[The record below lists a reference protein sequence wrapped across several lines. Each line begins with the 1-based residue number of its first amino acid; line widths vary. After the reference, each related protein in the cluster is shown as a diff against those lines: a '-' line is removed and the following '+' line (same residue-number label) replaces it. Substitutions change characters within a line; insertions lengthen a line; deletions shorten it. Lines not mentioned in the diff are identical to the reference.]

1 MASNTYLTLQDV
13 TSLILCISG
22 VVVLVLLCV
31 GMFYLIGTLRRIYG
45 ILKNNDR
52 NLNDFA
58 VMLPQTLKKVDTTV
72 DGLVEMVE
80 AVRPA
85 VKNITGAIDETAAT
99 VSDIN
104 TKVLG
109 KVVDLKWILEII
121 SNVFTFVSDKF
132 GKGTEKDGA

>member
-1 MASNTYLTLQDV
+1 MTPTYLTLQDV

-22 VVVLVLLCV
+22 VVALILLCV
-31 GMFYLIGTLRRIYG
+31 GMFYLIGSLRRIDG
-45 ILKNNDR
+45 MLKKNEQ
-52 NLNDFA
+52 NLNEFA
-58 VMLPQTLKKVDTTV
+58 KDLPLTLKKVDTTV
-72 DGLVEMVE
+72 EGLSEMVE

-109 KVVDLKWILEII
+109 KVVDMRWILEFI
-121 SNVFTFVSDKF
+121 SSMFIFVSEKF
-132 GKGTEKDGA
+132 GKGTEKDDK